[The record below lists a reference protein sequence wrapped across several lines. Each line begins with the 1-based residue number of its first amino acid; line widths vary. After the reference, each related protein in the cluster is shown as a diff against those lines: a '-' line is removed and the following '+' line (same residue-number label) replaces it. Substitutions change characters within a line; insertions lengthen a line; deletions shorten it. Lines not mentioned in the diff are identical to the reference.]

1 MALSVA
7 ILSEFNGKGIQKAR
21 QEFEQLEGA
30 GAKAGFV
37 IKKAMVPATAAI
49 GALAVGLFDA
59 AKGAMADEK
68 ASKELARSL
77 RQTTGATDRQIA
89 ANEEWI
95 STQGRLLGITDDE
108 LRPAISKLARA
119 TGDVER
125 AQKLANQAMDIAA
138 ATGKPLETV
147 TEALTKAL
155 GGNEM
160 ALARLTP
167 EFREMV
173 KEGASFDDIMSE
185 IALTMGGAATE
196 AAETAEGRF
205 KRLKLQLDETKES
218 IGASLIPA
226 IEKALPFIEKLTGW
240 AQDNPEVFTKMAA
253 AVGALAGAT
262 VALNAAM
269 AVNPYV
275 AAAAGLVAFA
285 AAFEYLYD
293 QASRLNRI
301 GGLAA
306 RVLGLLA
313 GGAAAAGT
321 MKNIGDAIIKG
332 ILPSSTK
339 ATGGVGGLNSDLMK
353 ELKGVPRM
361 ATGGIVTSPTL
372 ALIGEAGPEAVVPLD
387 RAGGMGTTVN
397 INVNGG
403 DPRAVVDA
411 LRKYMQ
417 THGAV
422 PIRIGGA

>member
-1 MALSVA
+1 MSIKINVVTDFIGDGIKKAQR
-7 ILSEFNGKGIQKAR
+7 EFQ
-21 QEFEQLEGA
+21 QLEGV
-30 GAKAGFV
+30 GAKTGYAL
-37 IKKAMVPATAAI
+37 KKAMVPATAAV

-59 AKGAMADEK
+59 AKAAIADEK
-68 ASKELARSL
+68 ASTELARSL
-77 RQTTGATDRQIA
+77 RQTTGATQRQID
-89 ANEEWI
+89 ANEDWI

-108 LRPAISKLARA
+108 LRPALSKLARA

-125 AQKLANQAMDIAA
+125 AQKLATQAMDIAA
-138 ATGKPLETV
+138 ATGKPLQTV
-147 TEALTKAL
+147 TDALTKAL

-160 ALARLTP
+160 ALAKLTP

-226 IEKALPFIEKLTGW
+226 IEKALPFIEKLTDW
-240 AQDNPEVFTKMAA
+240 ARKNPDTFTKMAA

-275 AAAAGLVAFA
+275 AAAAGIVAFA
-285 AAFEYLYD
+285 TAFEYLYE

-321 MKNIGDAIIKG
+321 MKKIGDAIIKG
-332 ILPSSTK
+332 ILPDAK
-339 ATGGVGGLNSDLMK
+339 APQGFTRESFREFKGLPALAD
-353 ELKGVPRM
+353 
-361 ATGGIVTSPTL
+361 GGIVTGPTL

-387 RAGGMGTTVN
+387 RAGGIGSTTVN
-397 INVNGG
+397 ISVNGG